1 MTIELPLF
9 WACCLCAI
17 AGALGAA
24 VVRNLFHAALL
35 LGLSLVGVAGLY
47 LFLEASYVACVQ
59 VVVYVGG
66 ILVLMLFAT
75 LFSSDVMGAV
85 QRTPSWLRM
94 VGMVGALLSGLVGIR
109 LAQEVMKV
117 AEQSAGGLADTRR
130 HTGVPD
136 VIGGDAGGSVAIGDL
151 LTGPWLVPF
160 LAAGVLLTVALVAA
174 VATVQRFRRPA
185 RAAEVRHG

>member
-1 MTIELPLF
+1 VIFELILF
-9 WACCLCAI
+9 WSCCLCAI

-24 VVRNLFHAALL
+24 TVRNLFHAALL

-85 QRTPSWLRM
+85 QRTPVWLQLT
-94 VGMVGALLSGLVGIR
+94 GALGALLSGLVGVR
-109 LAQEVMKV
+109 LAQHVMK
-117 AEQSAGGLADTRR
+117 ETMRSATGLGDKRGP
-130 HTGVPD
+130 TGVPD
-136 VIGGDAGGSVAIGDL
+136 VIGGGAGTPAIGDL
-151 LTGPWLVPF
+151 LTGGWIVPF

-174 VATVQRFRRPA
+174 VATVQRFRRPVRPIEA
-185 RAAEVRHG
+185 RHG

>member
-1 MTIELPLF
+1 VTIELPLF

-85 QRTPSWLRM
+85 QRTPSWLRTF
-94 VGMVGALLSGLVGIR
+94 GMVGALLSGLVGIR
-109 LAQEVMKV
+109 LAQEAM
-117 AEQSAGGLADTRR
+117 QSATALTHERGR
-130 HTGVPD
+130 TGVPD
-136 VIGGDAGGSVAIGDL
+136 VIGGDAGGGAAIGDL
-151 LTGPWLVPF
+151 LTGPWVVPF

-185 RAAEVRHG
+185 AAAAAEGRQ

>member
-1 MTIELPLF
+1 
-9 WACCLCAI
+9 
-17 AGALGAA
+17 
-24 VVRNLFHAALL
+24 
-35 LGLSLVGVAGLY
+35 
-47 LFLEASYVACVQ
+47 
-59 VVVYVGG
+59 GG

-109 LAQEVMKV
+109 LAQV
-117 AEQSAGGLADTRR
+117 AMQSATSLAHARR

-136 VIGGDAGGSVAIGDL
+136 VIGGDTGTPAIGDL
-151 LTGPWLVPF
+151 LTGPWLLPF

-174 VATVQRFRRPA
+174 VATVQRFRRRQPLPVA
-185 RAAEVRHG
+185 RGAEARRA